1 MIHDLL
7 VHLAKRY
14 AFDATPA
21 FADLGVYHVPFDS
34 MPNLADHDCLLVRA
48 LAVRPL
54 DERG

>member
-1 MIHDLL
+1 MSHDLL
-7 VHLAKRY
+7 VHLAERY

-34 MPNLADHDCLLVRA
+34 MPNLADHDCLLV
-48 LAVRPL
+48 LAREVRPP